1 MYDTSDKQVVR
12 EIIEEY
18 SNMVYRLALSR
29 VKSKENAEDIYQEV
43 FFRLS
48 RSKPLFTDK
57 EHTKAWLIRVTINC
71 SKSFLSSS
79 WFKHTTPLEQE
90 IKFET
95 KEKHDVYYAVMELPQ
110 KYRTIIHLF
119 YYEGLKIT
127 EIGKVLKLNESTVKT
142 RLSRARNKLKE
153 LMKGGFE
160 DE

>member
-1 MYDTSDKQVVR
+1 
-12 EIIEEY
+12 
-18 SNMVYRLALSR
+18 
-29 VKSKENAEDIYQEV
+29 
-43 FFRLS
+43 
-48 RSKPLFTDK
+48 
-57 EHTKAWLIRVTINC
+57 
-71 SKSFLSSS
+71 
-79 WFKHTTPLEQE
+79 
-90 IKFET
+90 
-95 KEKHDVYYAVMELPQ
+95 MELPQ